1 VRIEDGR
8 HAGQR
13 VRKDLRRFDLVRE
26 LAAQHELRNSLGDA
40 RRVREQRKLHR
51 LGKAR
56 DSMEKVAKISEGL
69 RIGGLSQEGFLCV
82 TGLAITVLE
91 LTEEQELEL
100 EDLLGREGRIAHSHE
115 GSSKSE
121 GPPSI
126 AAALR

>member
-1 VRIEDGR
+1 
-8 HAGQR
+8 
-13 VRKDLRRFDLVRE
+13 LVRE

-100 EDLLGREGRIAHSHE
+100 ERRYGD
-115 GSSKSE
+115 GSASPLCSE
-121 GPPSI
+121 AGILSNC
-126 AAALR
+126 AT